1 MTAAALV
8 SLLAPFA
15 LHAAPQAPARAATPA
30 VQPPAGGA
38 AAAPQDSIAARRR
51 ARRERSQRVPRRIP
65 VTPALEASAFA
76 APEARTLL
84 QRARA
89 ARLSQDSALAAYDA
103 RTYQRLS
110 AGMGVRAFSRERLLL
125 RAEHAARVTWSRGRG
140 VTVQPTGSRAVF
152 PAFMKSEVD
161 GDVDLGGATPIPYFP
176 GRESLW
182 LPSSAFGVAKAEV
195 DDREFVH
202 PLAVGSEAYYRY
214 SPGGTASIRLPDG
227 RVIALRELRVAPRR
241 PAWRL
246 FVGSFWF
253 DANTGQLVRA
263 AYRMSVD
270 MDIWQVAGEDARRDV
285 EEALA
290 RARTDTSAAARAAV
304 ADARREADD
313 DPPGWVKGMLSPL
326 TASIGA
332 VTVEYGL
339 YGGRFW
345 LPRRN
350 VAEGS
355 ARAGFMRFPF
365 SFEERYRYDQVDG
378 GTPLAGAP
386 AAAPAPADGPGAPDA
401 ARVGTAATAGPPR
414 TAVDSA
420 LALAAADSADDSGA
434 EVSVSVNIGG
444 GRTRVNGSAD
454 LGTAARAARIDS
466 TLRALTR
473 EAGDLARRADSL
485 RTRGDTT
492 AARRAERAARY
503 ARVRAVRLARR
514 EQACR
519 GGATSYDAGTQER
532 YDGALPVRVRRPCDE
547 TSLATSPDLPASPFE
562 PGEQLFGEAE
572 RDQLLASLDFGL
584 QPAWAPQ
591 PPVLR
596 SGLAFVRFNR
606 VEGPSLGGS
615 ATSALGRGYT
625 AAATARLGVADLIP
639 NAELALSRTDGRS
652 TVRLGAFHRLAVAN
666 DDWGNPLSFG
676 ASAAAALY
684 GRDEGFYYRAWGLEL
699 GGTRPAPLGG
709 VGGRNPL
716 RGATL
721 GWRLFA
727 ERQRGAAVEV
737 RRGVFGPGYV
747 PNVAAD
753 RAVTLGASGDLG
765 RTFGVDPAGLRTTAR
780 LRGEGGWA
788 RFDGG
793 AAAPAPSARSTWAT
807 TPSRRSAPYARGMAE
822 VTLLRPVGALSA
834 SVTGAAG
841 AAAGPRVP
849 VQRLFYVGGLQTV
862 RGQFARPAGDGYAG
876 TAFWLTRSELGLD
889 RTAVRPTVFYDVG
902 WAGPRDRLA
911 SPGRPLSGAGVG
923 LSALDGLV
931 RADLSRGIAPER
943 RWRLDL
949 SLDARF

>member
-1 MTAAALV
+1 MPTAALVVLLAATAAA
-8 SLLAPFA
+8 
-15 LHAAPQAPARAATPA
+15 
-30 VQPPAGGA
+30 QPPAQPNAAPAAPGA
-38 AAAPQDSIAARRR
+38 AAVPAAPAASASAPPDAAARR
-51 ARRERSQRVPRRIP
+51 AGRRPPRRIP
-65 VTPALEASAFA
+65 VTPALAASAFA
-76 APEARTLL
+76 SPDARLL
-84 QRARA
+84 LERARA
-89 ARLSQDSALAAYDA
+89 ARLTQDSALGAYEA
-103 RTYQRLS
+103 RTYQRVS
-110 AGMGVRAFSRERLLL
+110 AGVGVRAFGRERLLF
-125 RAEHAARVTWSRGRG
+125 RAEQAARVTWSRAGG
-140 VTVQPTGSRAVF
+140 LTIEPTGSRAVAPSF
-152 PAFMKSEVD
+152 LKA
-161 GDVDLGGATPIPYFP
+161 DVQADADLSGAAPVPYFP

-182 LPSSAFGVAKAEV
+182 LPSNAFGVAQAEV

-202 PLAVGSEAYYRY
+202 PLATGSEAYYRY
-214 SPGGTASIRLPDG
+214 AAGGTASIRLPDG
-227 RVIALRELRVAPRR
+227 RVIALRELRVTPRR

-246 FVGSFWF
+246 VVGSFWF
-253 DANTGQLVRA
+253 DAGTGQLVRA
-263 AYRMSVD
+263 AYRMSADLDVWEVADEDERAPVD
-270 MDIWQVAGEDARRDV
+270 SLRALLRADPSAVRRDS
-285 EEALA
+285 L
-290 RARTDTSAAARAAV
+290 RAAL
-304 ADARREADD
+304 RRAERAYEADKV
-313 DPPGWVKGMLSPL
+313 PGWVKGGVGDI
-326 TASIGA
+326 TASVGA

-355 ARAGFMRFPF
+355 AKAGFARLPF
-365 SFEERYRYDQVDG
+365 SLEERFRYDRVD
-378 GTPLAGAP
+378 P
-386 AAAPAPADGPGAPDA
+386 AAPNAAPPNALASGG
-401 ARVGTAATAGPPR
+401 AATAARPAGATGAPR
-414 TAVDSA
+414 TLLDSA
-420 LALAAADSADDSGA
+420 LALAAADSVSDGS
-434 EVSVSVNIGG
+434 EVTLEVNIGG
-444 GRTRVNGSAD
+444 GRTRATT
-454 LGTAARAARIDS
+454 TAHLAAEARAIRVDS

-473 EAGDLARRADSL
+473 QATEQARRADSL
-485 RTRGDTT
+485 RAAGDT
-492 AARRAERAARY
+492 AGAGRAGRAARY
-503 ARVRAVRLARR
+503 ARARAVRLARR
-514 EQACR
+514 EVACR
-519 GGATSYDAGTQER
+519 GGATTYDAGTTQR
-532 YDGALPVRVRRPCDE
+532 YDGAVEVRLRRPCDPAA
-547 TSLATSPDLPASPFE
+547 LAASSDLPASPYA
-562 PGEQLFGEAE
+562 PGEVLFSEAE
-572 RDQLLASLDFGL
+572 RDALLASLDFSL
-584 QPAWAPQ
+584 QPGWAPQ

-596 SGLAFVRFNR
+596 TGLSFARFNR
-606 VEGPSLGGS
+606 VEGLSWGGS

-625 AAATARLGVADLIP
+625 AEATARLGIADLVP
-639 NAELALSRTDGRS
+639 NGSLALSRTDGRS
-652 TVRLGAFHRLAVAN
+652 TVRAGAFHRLAVAN

-709 VGGRNPL
+709 GGGRNPL

-727 ERQRGAAVEV
+727 ERQRGAAVEM

-753 RAVTLGASGDLG
+753 RSVTLGASGDLG

-793 AAAPAPSARSTWAT
+793 AAARGAFGAVDVGDD
-807 TPSRRSAPYARGMAE
+807 PSRRSAPYARGMAE